1 MDERMPPKDEAAERA
16 LVGSAILDAGWL
28 PVVRARVDAEDFSDP
43 DLRAIWRAV
52 LALDADGR
60 PVDAV
65 TLADALTASG
75 DLERV
80 GGVAALVSVMEGVPS
95 AWNAEHYAEIVAER
109 AARRRLVVTAVALE
123 RRACDM
129 AEPVPA
135 TLDAARQELVTAANR
150 LAAGE
155 AFSLADTLATVVR
168 AMAPDAEEGRRRW
181 GCGVD
186 AVDELTGGLSPGQV
200 WVVGGRSRHCKTALA
215 VGAVLATLEAGG
227 DVLYAGYEE
236 SATRLMPRLLS
247 RRTAVPYRDMQ
258 LRTLTEAQRARVAT
272 DAVAFAEECEGR
284 LHVYHGLER
293 AEIEARVAET
303 RPWLLVCDTLQKM
316 AHRHGGAGH
325 DGRWDLTVGALTAW
339 LATVAARGD
348 LCVVATSQVGGH
360 EHRGM
365 PSFEGLRESKAI
377 GEDADVALLV
387 WWPVKERPEL
397 ESTIVGPSETFEHGF
412 VIDVAKNRDGGK
424 GGRLWLRIDPGTQ
437 RLSRLGPEAARE
449 MRSLL

>member
-258 LRTLTEAQRARVAT
+258 LRTLTEAQRARVA
-272 DAVAFAEECEGR
+272 
-284 LHVYHGLER
+284 
-293 AEIEARVAET
+293 ET